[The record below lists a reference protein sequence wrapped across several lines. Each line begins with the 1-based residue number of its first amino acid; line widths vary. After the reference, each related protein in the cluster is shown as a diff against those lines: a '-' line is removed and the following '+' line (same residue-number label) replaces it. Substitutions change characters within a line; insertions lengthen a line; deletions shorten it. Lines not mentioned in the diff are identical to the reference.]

1 MPPTKI
7 PGKSRNAKYGVRRK
21 WPTGADEAG
30 QKLRVATYARKEME
44 KMKKVV
50 MYNRGVPAGEEDLI
64 LDVKNI
70 TEKVSLAGDLF
81 YILGLPMDDATE
93 ERLRELA
100 PEVSRCD
107 ECEEVQE
114 ILAREFPG
122 ADVSVEYA
130 PDSVPENAAAY
141 ILPRHISSFAGYAL
155 TPADCETESVYL
167 FWDGSNWE
175 EIWLSRHTTEI
186 VYDDDNGENLDQ
198 WNGSNWSYNKK
209 FSHGRIYPVVS
220 VDGEA
225 PGAATYLLY
234 TWSQYQGDIP
244 RGRLL
249 TDADR
254 QEILD
259 GLRK

>member
-1 MPPTKI
+1 MLGIFGRAGRLVFFSKPKH
-7 PGKSRNAKYGVRRK
+7 RYVAADAERR
-21 WPTGADEAG
+21 
-30 QKLRVATYARKEME
+30 M

-70 TEKVSLAGDLF
+70 TEKVSLAGDLLY

-155 TPADCETESVYL
+155 TPANCETEKVYTY
-167 FWDGSNWE
+167 WDGSNWE
-175 EIWLSRHTTEI
+175 EIWLSQFRRSCKEI

-244 RGRLL
+244 GGRLL